1 MSFNLSA
8 ISVRERAVTLF
19 FIVLLAA
26 AGVFAFV
33 KLGRAEDP
41 SFTIKNLTVT
51 AAWPG
56 ATAREMQD
64 LVAEPLE
71 KRIQELTWYDR
82 VETITRPGYA
92 FLTVTL
98 KDSTPPSQVQEE
110 FYQARK
116 KLGDEA
122 RNLPSGVFGPF
133 VNDEYSDVSFALYA
147 LKAKG
152 MPMREL
158 ARQAEVIRQDLL
170 HVPGVKKINILGER
184 PEQIFV
190 EFSFAKLATLGVSA
204 QDIATALQRQNTV
217 TPAGSI
223 DTRGPQVFIRFDG
236 AYDSV
241 QAIANTP
248 IVAGGRTLRLSD
260 VADVRRGYEDPAT
273 FIIRH
278 EGEPSVMLAA
288 VMQQGWN
295 GLDLGKALEER
306 SAAIAKT
313 LPLGM
318 TLAKV
323 SDQAV
328 NIDEAVGEFML
339 KFAMALG
346 VVLFVSLVSLG
357 WRVGIVVAMA
367 VPLTLAV
374 VFLIMLET
382 GRFFD
387 RITLGALILAL
398 GLLVDDAIIAIEVM
412 VVKMEE
418 GMDRIKAAA
427 YAWSHTAA
435 PMLSG
440 TLVTIAGFL
449 PVGFA
454 SSSAGEYAGN
464 IFWVV
469 GFALIVS
476 WIVAVVFTPYLG
488 VKMLP
493 AIKPVEGGHH
503 AIYDT
508 PNYRRLRGLISFAV
522 RHKFVTSAVVGIALA
537 LSGVGMGA
545 VKQQFFPTSD
555 RPEVLVE
562 VRLPEGTSIE
572 TTTAAVA
579 KLEHWLQDQPETK
592 IVTSYIGQ
600 GAPRFFFA
608 MAPEL
613 PDPAFA
619 KIVVLTPDAEAR
631 EALKHRL
638 REAVSGGLAP
648 EAFVRATQLVFGPY
662 TPFPVEFRIMGPDP
676 AKLYEIS
683 EKALDI
689 VKGVPDV
696 RQANRDW
703 GNRTP
708 VLRFI
713 PDQDRLDLIGLSPA
727 EAGQQMRLLLTGIPV
742 TQVRENIR
750 NVSVV
755 ARSAGENRLDPS
767 RLADFSLM
775 NRDGRQIPLDQI
787 GHSEIRLEEP
797 ILKRRDRT
805 PVVTIRSDI
814 NEATQPPEVS
824 KQVMTALQ
832 PLIASLPAG
841 YRIEMGGN
849 IEELIKA
856 NVALVKI
863 FPAMIAAMLI
873 VIILQVRSL
882 STMAMV
888 MLTAPLG
895 LVGVV
900 PMLIAFNQ
908 PFGFN
913 AILGLIGLAGI
924 LMRNTLIL
932 TEQIKEN
939 QAAGLDDYHAVVE
952 ATVQRTRPV
961 ILTALAAVLAFIPL
975 THSVFWGS
983 MAYTLIG
990 GTAAGTV
997 LILLFLPALY
1007 AAWFR
1012 IKPTADEAHAPVHPA
1027 GSLEL
1032 SAATAAVASS
1042 LDMSVLELLASK
1054 STARAA
1060 L

>member
-8 ISVRERAVTLF
+8 IAVRERAVTLF
-19 FIVLLAA
+19 SILLLVA
-26 AGVFAFV
+26 AGAYAFV
-33 KLGRAEDP
+33 MLGRAEDP
-41 SFTIKNLTVT
+41 NFTIKTLTVT
-51 AAWPG
+51 TVWPG

-82 VETITRPGYA
+82 VETTTRPGYA
-92 FLTVTL
+92 YMTVTL
-98 KDSTPPSQVQEE
+98 KDSTPPSAVQEE

-122 RNLPSGVFGPF
+122 RNLPPGTLGPF

-147 LKAKG
+147 LKAQG

-158 ARQAEVIRQDLL
+158 ARQAESIRQDLL

-190 EFSFAKLATLGVSA
+190 EFSYAKLATLGVSA
-204 QDIATALQRQNTV
+204 QDIITALQRQNTV

-223 DTRGPQVFIRFDG
+223 DTSGPQMFIRVDG
-236 AYDSV
+236 AYQGV
-241 QAIANTP
+241 KAIADTP
-248 IVAGGRTLRLSD
+248 IVAAGRTLKLSD
-260 VADVRRGYEDPAT
+260 IAEVRRGYQDPPTYLIRRQGEAT
-273 FIIRH
+273 I
-278 EGEPSVMLAA
+278 MLAA
-288 VMQQGWN
+288 VMQGGWD
-295 GLDLGKALEER
+295 GLALGKALENKT
-306 SAAIAKT
+306 AAIAQT

-318 TLAKV
+318 TLDKV
-323 SDQAV
+323 TDQAV
-328 NIDEAVGEFML
+328 NITSAVDEFMM

-346 VVLFVSLVSLG
+346 VVLLIALVSMG
-357 WRVGIVVAMA
+357 WRVGIVVAAA

-454 SSSAGEYAGN
+454 RSTAGEYAGN

-493 AIKPVEGGHH
+493 AIKPIPGGTH

-508 PNYRRLRGLISFAV
+508 PNYRRLRGIITFAV
-522 RHKFVTSAVVGIALA
+522 RHKFMTCAVVVLAFA
-537 LSGVGMGA
+537 LSGIGMGG

-572 TTTAAVA
+572 TTTAAVE
-579 KLEHWLQDQPETK
+579 KLERWLGGQPEAK
-592 IVTSYIGQ
+592 IVTSYVGQ

-638 REAVSGGLAP
+638 RAAVSEGLTP
-648 EAFVRATQLVFGPY
+648 EANVRVTQLVFGPY
-662 TPFPVEFRIMGPDP
+662 TPFPVEFRVMGPDP
-676 AKLYEIS
+676 QQLYAISDRALEIMR
-683 EKALDI
+683 
-689 VKGVPDV
+689 GVADV

-703 GNRTP
+703 GSRTP
-708 VLRFI
+708 VLRFV
-713 PDQDRLDLIGLSPA
+713 PDQDRLNLIGLSPA
-727 EAGQQMRLLLTGIPV
+727 AVGQQLQFLLTGITV
-742 TQVRENIR
+742 TQVREDIR
-750 NVSVV
+750 NVPVV
-755 ARSAGENRLDPS
+755 ARSAGSERLDPA

-775 NRDGRQIPLDQI
+775 SRDGRQIPLDQI

-805 PVVTIRSDI
+805 PVITIRSDI

-824 KQVMTALQ
+824 KQIITALQ

-841 YRIEMGGN
+841 YRIEMGGS
-849 IEELIKA
+849 IEEAGKA
-856 NVALVKI
+856 NVALGKV
-863 FPAMIAAMLI
+863 FPVMIAVTLI
-873 VIILQVRSL
+873 VIMLQVRSF
-882 STMAMV
+882 SMMAMV
-888 MLTAPLG
+888 LFTAPLG
-895 LVGVV
+895 VIGVV
-900 PMLIAFNQ
+900 PTLLVFNQ

-932 TEQIKEN
+932 TEQIEEN
-939 QAAGLDDYHAVVE
+939 RAAGLDDYHAVIE

-990 GTAAGTV
+990 GTAVGTV

-1007 AAWFR
+1007 TAWFR
-1012 IKPTADEAHAPVHPA
+1012 IKPTADEGPEVST
-1027 GSLEL
+1027 GKLEL
-1032 SAATAAVASS
+1032 QAAIAA
-1042 LDMSVLELLASK
+1042 E
-1054 STARAA
+1054 
-1060 L
+1060 

>member
-1 MSFNLSA
+1 MSLNLSA
-8 ISVRERAVTLF
+8 IAVRERAVTLF
-19 FIVLLAA
+19 FILLLAA
-26 AGVFAFV
+26 GGIYAFFT
-33 KLGRAEDP
+33 LGRAEDP

-51 AAWPG
+51 AVWPG

-64 LVAEPLE
+64 VVAEPLE
-71 KRIQELTWYDR
+71 KRLQELTWYDR
-82 VETITRPGYA
+82 VETTTRPGYA
-92 FLTVTL
+92 YMTLSL
-98 KDSTPPSQVQEE
+98 KDSTPPSAVQEQ

-122 RNLPSGVFGPF
+122 RNLPPGVLGPF

-152 MPMREL
+152 LPMREL
-158 ARQAEVIRQDLL
+158 ARRAEVIRQDLL

-190 EFSFAKLATLGVSA
+190 DFSYAKLATLGVSA
-204 QDIATALQRQNTV
+204 QDVMTALQRQNAV

-223 DTRGPQVFIRFDG
+223 DTRGPQVFIRVNG
-236 AYDSV
+236 AYDDV

-248 IVAGGRTLRLSD
+248 IAAGGRMLKLSD
-260 VADVRRGYEDPAT
+260 IAEVRRGYEDPPT
-273 FIIRH
+273 FLIRSQ
-278 EGEPSVMLAA
+278 GEPAIMLSV
-288 VMQQGWN
+288 VMQDGWD
-295 GLDLGKALEER
+295 GLALGKALKEKT
-306 SAAIAKT
+306 AAIVQT

-318 TLAKV
+318 TLDKV
-323 SDQAV
+323 TDQAV
-328 NIDEAVGEFML
+328 NITSAVNEFML
-339 KFAMALG
+339 KFAIALS
-346 VVLFVSLVSLG
+346 VVMLVSLLSMG
-357 WRVGIVVAMA
+357 WRVGIVVAAA

-440 TLVTIAGFL
+440 TLVTVAGFF

-454 SSSAGEYAGN
+454 QSSAGEYAGN

-488 VKMLP
+488 VTLLP
-493 AIKPVEGGHH
+493 QIKPVEGGHH

-508 PNYRRLRGLISFAV
+508 PNYRRLRRFIAFAV
-522 RHKFVTSAVVGIALA
+522 RRKFLTCGVVSIVFA
-537 LSGVGMGA
+537 LSAIGMGA
-545 VKQQFFPTSD
+545 LKQQFFPTSD

-572 TTTAAVA
+572 TTTGVVG
-579 KLEHWLQDQPETK
+579 KIEHWLQRQPEAK
-592 IVTSYIGQ
+592 VVTSYIGQ
-600 GAPRFFFA
+600 GAPRFFMA
-608 MAPEL
+608 MSPEL

-619 KIVVLTPDAEAR
+619 KIVVLTPDADAR
-631 EALKHRL
+631 EALKLRL
-638 REAVSGGLAP
+638 RRAVSQGLAP
-648 EAFVRATQLVFGPY
+648 AAYVRVNQLVFGP
-662 TPFPVEFRIMGPDP
+662 PSVFPVEFRIVGPDP
-676 AKLYEIS
+676 ATLSTIS
-683 EKALDI
+683 EKALRI
-689 VKGVPDV
+689 MRGIPDV

-703 GNRTP
+703 GARTP
-708 VLRFI
+708 ALRFT
-713 PDQDRLDLIGLSPA
+713 PDQDRLNLIGLSTA
-727 EAGQQMRLLLTGIPV
+727 EVSQQLQFLLSGVAATY
-742 TQVRENIR
+742 VREDIR
-750 NVSVV
+750 NVPVV
-755 ARSAGENRLDPS
+755 MRSAGRERLDPT
-767 RLADFSLM
+767 RLTDFSLM
-775 NRDGRQIPLDQI
+775 SRNGKQVPLSQI
-787 GHSEIRLEEP
+787 GHSDVHLEYP
-797 ILKRRDRT
+797 VMKRRDRI
-805 PVVTIRSDI
+805 PVITVRSEI

-824 KQVMTALQ
+824 KEVINALQ

-841 YRIEMGGN
+841 YGIETGGS
-849 IEELIKA
+849 IEEAAKA
-856 NVALVKI
+856 NTALVKI

-873 VIILQVRSL
+873 VIILQVRSF

-888 MLTAPLG
+888 LLTAPLG

-900 PMLIAFNQ
+900 PMLLIFNQ

-932 TEQIKEN
+932 TQQIKDN
-939 QAAGLDDYHAVVE
+939 LAAGLDDYRAVVE
-952 ATVQRTRPV
+952 ATVQRARPV

-975 THSVFWGS
+975 THSIFWGS
-983 MAYTLIG
+983 MAYALIG
-990 GTAAGTV
+990 GTAVGTV

-1007 AAWFR
+1007 ATWFKVQSPE
-1012 IKPTADEAHAPVHPA
+1012 IGDMVKP
-1027 GSLEL
+1027 
-1032 SAATAAVASS
+1032 ASIS
-1042 LDMSVLELLASK
+1042 IDLGF
-1054 STARAA
+1054 ARTQTPTPSDR
-1060 L
+1060 LCVQTWRKR

>member
-1 MSFNLSA
+1 MTLNLSA
-8 ISVRERAVTLF
+8 IAVRERAVTLF
-19 FIVLLAA
+19 ALLLLVA
-26 AGVFAFV
+26 AGIYAFFM
-33 KLGRAEDP
+33 LGRAEDP
-41 SFTIKNLTVT
+41 NFTIKTLTVT
-51 AAWPG
+51 TAWPG

-71 KRIQELTWYDR
+71 KRLQELAWYDR
-82 VETITRPGYA
+82 VETTARPGYA
-92 FLTVTL
+92 YMTVTL
-98 KDSTPPSQVQEE
+98 KDSTPPGDVEAQ

-122 RNLPSGVFGPF
+122 RNLPTGVFGPF

-158 ARQAEVIRQDLL
+158 ARQAEAIRQDLL

-190 EFSFAKLATLGVSA
+190 EFSYDRLATLGVSA
-204 QDIATALQRQNTV
+204 LDIVAALQRQNTV
-217 TPAGSI
+217 TPAGSV
-223 DTRGPQVFIRFDG
+223 DTRGPRVFIRIDG

-241 QAIANTP
+241 RAIADTP
-248 IVAGGRTLRLSD
+248 IVAAGQTLRLSD
-260 VADVRRGYEDPAT
+260 IAEVRRGYEDPPT
-273 FIIRH
+273 YLIRRG
-278 EGEPSVMLAA
+278 GEPTIMLAA
-288 VMQQGWN
+288 VMQEGWD
-295 GLDLGKALEER
+295 GLALGRALEDR
-306 SAAIAKT
+306 TAAIGQT

-318 TLAKV
+318 TLEKV

-328 NIDEAVGEFML
+328 NIKAAVDEFMM
-339 KFAMALG
+339 KFAMA
-346 VVLFVSLVSLG
+346 
-357 WRVGIVVAMA
+357 
-367 VPLTLAV
+367 
-374 VFLIMLET
+374 
-382 GRFFD
+382 
-387 RITLGALILAL
+387 LGALILAL

-454 SSSAGEYAGN
+454 RSTAGEYAGN

-488 VKMLP
+488 VRMLP
-493 AIKPVEGGHH
+493 AIKPVEGGHQ
-503 AIYDT
+503 AIYGT
-508 PNYRRLRGLISFAV
+508 PNYRRLRRLITLAV
-522 RHKFVTSAVVGIALA
+522 RHKFVTCGIVGIAFA
-537 LSGVGMGA
+537 LSVVGMGA
-545 VKQQFFPTSD
+545 IKQQFFPTSD

-562 VRLPEGTSIE
+562 VRLPDGTSIE
-572 TTTAAVA
+572 TTTAAVET
-579 KLEHWLQDQPETK
+579 LEDWLDGQPEALT
-592 IVTSYIGQ
+592 VTSYVGQ

-631 EALKHRL
+631 EALKQRL
-638 REAVSGGLAP
+638 RGAVAEGLAP
-648 EAFVRATQLVFGPY
+648 EAHVRVTQLVFGPY

-676 AKLYEIS
+676 AQLYRIS
-683 EKALDI
+683 EAALDI
-689 VKGVPDV
+689 MRGVPDV

-703 GNRTP
+703 GNRAP
-708 VLRFI
+708 VLRFV
-713 PDQDRLDLIGLSPA
+713 PDQDRLNLIGLSST
-727 EAGQQMRLLLTGIPV
+727 EVSRQLQFLLTGIAV
-742 TQVRENIR
+742 TQVREDIR
-750 NVSVV
+750 NVPIM
-755 ARSAGENRLDPS
+755 ARSAGGERLDPT

-775 NRDGRQIPLDQI
+775 SRDGQPVPLDQI
-787 GHSEIRLEEP
+787 GRSAIHLEEP
-797 ILKRRDRT
+797 ILKRRDRV
-805 PVVTIRSDI
+805 PVITIRSDI
-814 NEATQPPEVS
+814 DEATQPPEVS
-824 KQVMTALQ
+824 KQIMTALQ
-832 PLIASLPAG
+832 PLIATFPAG
-841 YRIEMGGN
+841 YRIEMGGS
-849 IEELIKA
+849 IEEAAKA
-856 NVALVKI
+856 NAALGKV
-863 FPAMIAAMLI
+863 FPLMIAITLI
-873 VIILQVRSL
+873 VVMAQVRSFSML
-882 STMAMV
+882 AMV
-888 MLTAPLG
+888 LLTAPLG

-900 PMLIAFNQ
+900 PTLLAFNQ

-924 LMRNTLIL
+924 VMRNTLIL

-939 QAAGLDDYHAVVE
+939 RAAGLDDYRAVIE

-961 ILTALAAVLAFIPL
+961 MLTALAAVLAFIPL

-990 GTAAGTV
+990 GTAVGTV

-1012 IKPTADEAHAPVHPA
+1012 IRPVAD
-1027 GSLEL
+1027 GS
-1032 SAATAAVASS
+1032 
-1042 LDMSVLELLASK
+1042 
-1054 STARAA
+1054 R
-1060 L
+1060 

>member
-1 MSFNLSA
+1 MGFNLSA
-8 ISVRERAVTLF
+8 LAVRERAVTLF
-19 FIVLLAA
+19 FLVLLAA
-26 AGVFAFV
+26 AGVYAFA

-41 SFTIKNLTVT
+41 SFTIKTMTVT

-71 KRIQELTWYDR
+71 KRIQELKYYDR
-82 VETITRPGYA
+82 VETTTRPGFAY
-92 FLTVTL
+92 LTVTL
-98 KDSTPPSQVQEE
+98 KDSTPPDAVEEE

-122 RNLPSGVFGPF
+122 RTLPQGVFGPF
-133 VNDEYSDVSFALYA
+133 INDEYSDVSFALYA

-152 MPMREL
+152 LPMRDL

-190 EFSFAKLATLGVSA
+190 EFSYDKLATLGVSA
-204 QDIATALQRQNTV
+204 QDIASALQRQNTV
-217 TPAGSI
+217 TPSGSI

-236 AYDSV
+236 AYNTL
-241 QAIANTP
+241 QAIADTP
-248 IVAGGRTLRLSD
+248 IMAGGRTLKLSD
-260 VADVRRGYEDPAT
+260 IAEVRRGYQDPPT
-273 FIIRH
+273 YIIRH
-278 EGEPSVMLAA
+278 EGEPAVMLAA

-295 GLDLGKALEER
+295 GLELGKALEAR
-306 SAAIAKT
+306 SDAIAQR

-318 TLAKV
+318 SLTKV

-328 NIDEAVGEFML
+328 NINEAVGEFML

-357 WRVGIVVAMA
+357 WRVGIVVALA

-418 GMDRIKAAA
+418 GMDRITAAA

-440 TLVTIAGFL
+440 TLVTIIGL
-449 PVGFA
+449 MPVGFA
-454 SSSAGEYAGN
+454 KSSAGEYAGN

-493 AIKPVEGGHH
+493 EIQPVAGGHH

-508 PNYRRLRGLISFAV
+508 PNYRRLRNVIKFTV
-522 RHKFVTSAVVGIALA
+522 RHKFMTCAVVLIAMV
-537 LSGVGMGA
+537 LSGIGMGA

-562 VRLPEGTSIE
+562 VRMPEGTSIE
-572 TTTAAVA
+572 TTTAAVEKVEA
-579 KLEHWLQDQPETK
+579 WLQDQPEAK

-608 MAPEL
+608 MSPEL

-619 KIVVLTPDAEAR
+619 KLVVLTPDAEAR
-631 EALKHRL
+631 EELKHRL
-638 REAVSGGLAP
+638 RDAISQGLAP
-648 EAFVRATQLVFGPY
+648 EASVRVTQLVFGPF
-662 TPFPVEFRIMGPDP
+662 TPFPVEFRILGPDP
-676 AKLYEIS
+676 DTLYDIS
-683 EKALDI
+683 DKALDLM
-689 VKGVPDV
+689 KTVPDV

-703 GNRTP
+703 GNRAP
-708 VLRFI
+708 VVRFI
-713 PDQDRLDLIGLSPA
+713 PDQDRLSLLDLSPA
-727 EAGQQMRLLLTGIPV
+727 EAGQQLQFLLSGIPV
-742 TQVRENIR
+742 TQVREDIR
-750 NVSVV
+750 NVPVV
-755 ARSAGENRLDPS
+755 ARSAGDSRLDPAK
-767 RLADFSLM
+767 LTDFSLM
-775 NRDGRQIPLDQI
+775 SRDGRQVPLDQI
-787 GHSEIRLEEP
+787 GHSEIRMEEP

-805 PVVTIRSDI
+805 PVITVRADI

-824 KQVMTALQ
+824 QQVMTALQ
-832 PLIASLPAG
+832 PLIATLPAG

-849 IEELIKA
+849 IEESLKA
-856 NVALVKI
+856 NTALAKI
-863 FPAMIAAMLI
+863 FPVMIAATLI

-882 STMAMV
+882 ATMTMV
-888 MLTAPLG
+888 MMTAPLG
-895 LVGVV
+895 LAGVV
-900 PMLIAFNQ
+900 PTLLIFQQ

-932 TEQIKEN
+932 TEQIKDN
-939 QAAGLDDYHAVVE
+939 RAAGLDDYDAVIE

-990 GTAAGTV
+990 GTAVGTV
-997 LILLFLPALY
+997 MILLFLPALY

-1012 IKPTADEAHAPVHPA
+1012 IKPPVHDA
-1027 GSLEL
+1027 EAFTGGL
-1032 SAATAAVASS
+1032 
-1042 LDMSVLELLASK
+1042 
-1054 STARAA
+1054 AA
-1060 L
+1060 LLPSIANASAK